1 MLGVNDPAH
10 GPFGLI
16 MESKLTTLS
25 PHAGAE
31 SDDPAGPTGAVA
43 IAAGVD
49 ALSAPFDGLALLR
62 TMALSRE
69 GDRREGI
76 LFRQGQGWIQVPG
89 AGHEGLA
96 ALNPLL
102 RPEDL
107 LFPYYRERALM
118 LARGISNY
126 EMALAFFACQGS
138 CSEGRQMPS
147 HYSSRAL
154 GVVASAVPIGI
165 QCLPAAGA
173 AWGLKLDGQ
182 GGIAVC
188 FIGDAGLRQGE
199 FYEALCMAL
208 QDELPVLFV
217 VEDNGYGISTPT
229 AGMTP
234 WAIGALDGA
243 RLRKVDGRDPLAIYE
258 AGAGLAARARAGGG
272 PSVLWVEMDRLWSHT
287 ASDDHRVYRSPEE
300 ISGMARRDPIK
311 LWKKRLIEA
320 GVLTEAA
327 WLAESKAIE
336 DSVRQDYERASKVAL
351 PKSPNTNQEVE
362 TLARNVAVSPGI
374 RHLAPD
380 SEPETMLGVLNG
392 LLHRHLAEEPRAII
406 FGQDVA
412 DPKGGVFGV
421 TRGLSTAFPGRVV
434 NSPLAE
440 ATIVGVAAGL
450 AVSGYRPIFEIQFI
464 DFVGPAYNQF
474 VNQLATLRWRSA
486 GDWVCPAVFMAPCGA
501 YLPGGGPWH
510 SQSNE
515 ALLAHIP
522 GLLVAC
528 PSTPSDIA
536 DLMAAAFEIED
547 PVIFFLPKHLLRAK
561 HVPVSAE
568 PLGFGR
574 AALRRQGS
582 DVTLVGWG
590 NTVPLSLAAAEQL
603 ATSGIECDVVDL
615 RTIVPCDWNTIF
627 DSLVKTGRLVVV
639 HEDNMTCGFGAT
651 IIARAV
657 TDPEWWSQL
666 AAPPQLVARPDAH
679 IPYQPVLELS
689 LLPSVEKV
697 VAAVKATL
705 TE

>member
-1 MLGVNDPAH
+1 
-10 GPFGLI
+10 
-16 MESKLTTLS
+16 MESNFPILS
-25 PHAGAE
+25 PLAGVE
-31 SDDPAGPTGAVA
+31 SVGAGYPTGALA

-62 TMALSRE
+62 CMALSRE

-102 RPEDL
+102 GPHDL

-147 HYSSRAL
+147 HYSSREL

-173 AWGLKLDGQ
+173 AWGLKMQGQ
-182 GGIAVC
+182 GGVALC

-208 QDELPVLFV
+208 QDELPVIFV

-243 RLRKVDGRDPLAIYE
+243 RLKKVDGRDPLAVYE
-258 AGAGLAARARAGGG
+258 AGADLVASARSGGG
-272 PSVLWVEMDRLWSHT
+272 PSVLWMELDRLWSHT

-300 ISGMARRDPIK
+300 ISGMARRDPIT
-311 LWKKRLIEA
+311 LWKERLVAA
-320 GVLTEAA
+320 GLLTEAG
-327 WLAESKAIE
+327 WLSESRAIE
-336 DSVRQDYERASKVAL
+336 ESVRQDYERAAKVAL
-351 PKSPNTNQEVE
+351 PKSPATNLEME
-362 TLARNVAVSPGI
+362 SLARAAKA
-374 RHLAPD
+374 APRTRP
-380 SEPETMLGVLNG
+380 SAPKAPTEGATEPESETMLGTLNA
-392 LLHRHLAEEPRAII
+392 LLHRRLAEEPRTII

-421 TRGLSTAFPGRVV
+421 TRGLSTAYPGRVV

-440 ATIVGVAAGL
+440 ATIVGAAAGL
-450 AVSGYRPIFEIQFI
+450 ALSGYRPIFEIQFI
-464 DFVGPAYNQF
+464 DFIGPAYNQF

-486 GDWVCPAVFMAPCGA
+486 GDWVCPTIFMAPCGA

-528 PSTPSDIA
+528 PSTPSDIES
-536 DLMAAAFEIED
+536 LMAAAFEIDD
-547 PVIFFLPKHLLRAK
+547 PVIFFLPKHLLRAR
-561 HVPVSAE
+561 HAPVPASAAG
-568 PLGFGR
+568 LGFGR
-574 AALRRQGS
+574 ASVRREGH
-582 DVTLVGWG
+582 DVTVVGWG
-590 NTVPLSLAAAEQL
+590 NTVPLSLAAADRL
-603 ATSGIECDVVDL
+603 AESGIECEVLDL
-615 RTIVPCDWNTIF
+615 RTIVPCDWDTIF